1 MKNKLLKIMAG
12 FAIFAVVFVAGNTI
26 VRADEAEENLLIS
39 PSLISQREMIDN
51 DYFYADQ
58 NVTVE
63 NKVIDGN
70 AFIAG
75 KDVDV
80 KNITVNGS
88 IAVAGQDVKLENVSV
103 SGDIFVAGQEVKV
116 ETSSA
121 KNLYAAAQDVKISEE
136 TIISRDSYVAGSN
149 VKFNANS
156 DVLSI
161 GANLVEIGENAV
173 IRELRGETGEEAT
186 IASGANVVEN
196 LLKLVEKSE
205 EVVED
210 ENQDKSHKAVVTA
223 TIFKIIRDILTTFV
237 MALIISYIVSKSS
250 KKERIQKYTGEKIAL
265 NALLGLGLIFGVV
278 LAAIIMFITIILIPV
293 GIVAILGYIVMLI
306 CATAMGT
313 TVIAIKLLKDKELS
327 TKNII
332 LWSLLVAAILFVVKF
347 VPIVGGLIG
356 FVVTLIGIGTIADL
370 LFGKDKKEAKV
381 EVVETKTEPI
391 VVEEKAEE
399 KAEE

>member
-1 MKNKLLKIMAG
+1 MKNKLLKIMAV

-88 IAVAGQDVKLENVSV
+88 IAVAGQDVKLENVTV

-205 EVVED
+205 EVVE
-210 ENQDKSHKAVVTA
+210 EAHKAVVTA

-293 GIVAILGYIVMLI
+293 GVVAILGYIVMLI

-399 KAEE
+399 KTEE

>member
-1 MKNKLLKIMAG
+1 MKNKLLKIMAV
-12 FAIFAVVFVAGNTI
+12 FAIFAVVFVTGNTI

-75 KDVDV
+75 KDVEV

-136 TIISRDSYVAGSN
+136 TIISRDSYVSGSN

-186 IASGANVVEN
+186 IANGANVVEN
-196 LLKLVEKSE
+196 LLKLVEKSGEVAE
-205 EVVED
+205 EA
-210 ENQDKSHKAVVTA
+210 HKAVVTA
-223 TIFKIIRDILTTFV
+223 TIFGIIKKILTTLV

-278 LAAIIMFITIILIPV
+278 LAAIIMFITVILIPV

-399 KAEE
+399 KTEE

>member
-1 MKNKLLKIMAG
+1 MKNKLLKIMAV

-186 IASGANVVEN
+186 IANGANVVEN
-196 LLKLVEKSE
+196 LLKLVEKSGEVAE
-205 EVVED
+205 EA
-210 ENQDKSHKAVVTA
+210 HKAVVTA
-223 TIFKIIRDILTTFV
+223 TIFGIIKKILTTLV

-278 LAAIIMFITIILIPV
+278 LAAIIMFITVILIPV

-399 KAEE
+399 KTEE

>member
-1 MKNKLLKIMAG
+1 MKNKLLKIMAV

-136 TIISRDSYVAGSN
+136 TIISRDSYVSGSN

-186 IASGANVVEN
+186 IANGANVVEN
-196 LLKLVEKSE
+196 LLKLVEKSGEVAE
-205 EVVED
+205 EA
-210 ENQDKSHKAVVTA
+210 HKAVVTA
-223 TIFKIIRDILTTFV
+223 TIFGIIKKILTTLV

-278 LAAIIMFITIILIPV
+278 LAAIIMFITVILIPV

-399 KAEE
+399 KTEE

>member
-1 MKNKLLKIMAG
+1 MKNKLLKIMAV

-136 TIISRDSYVAGSN
+136 TIISRDSYVSGSN

-186 IASGANVVEN
+186 IANGANVVEN
-196 LLKLVEKSE
+196 LLKLVEKSGEVAE
-205 EVVED
+205 EA
-210 ENQDKSHKAVVTA
+210 HKAVVTA
-223 TIFKIIRDILTTFV
+223 TIFGIIKKILTTLV

-278 LAAIIMFITIILIPV
+278 LAAIIMFITVILIPV

-356 FVVTLIGIGTIADL
+356 FIVTLIGIGTIADL
-370 LFGKDKKEAKV
+370 LFGKDKKESKV

-399 KAEE
+399 KTEE

>member
-1 MKNKLLKIMAG
+1 MKNKLLKIMAV

-136 TIISRDSYVAGSN
+136 TIISRDSYVSGSN

-186 IASGANVVEN
+186 IANGANVVEN
-196 LLKLVEKSE
+196 LLKLVEKSGEVAE
-205 EVVED
+205 EA
-210 ENQDKSHKAVVTA
+210 HKAVVTA
-223 TIFKIIRDILTTFV
+223 TIFGIIKKILTTLV

-278 LAAIIMFITIILIPV
+278 LAAIIMFITVILIPV

-370 LFGKDKKEAKV
+370 LFGKDKKESKV

-399 KAEE
+399 KTEE

>member
-1 MKNKLLKIMAG
+1 MKNKLLKIMAV

-136 TIISRDSYVAGSN
+136 TIISRDSYVSGSN

-186 IASGANVVEN
+186 IANGANVVEN
-196 LLKLVEKSE
+196 LLKLVEKSGEVAE
-205 EVVED
+205 EA
-210 ENQDKSHKAVVTA
+210 HKAVVTA
-223 TIFKIIRDILTTFV
+223 TIFGIIKKILTTLV

-278 LAAIIMFITIILIPV
+278 LAAIIMFITVILIPV

-347 VPIVGGLIG
+347 VPIVGGIIG

-370 LFGKDKKEAKV
+370 LFGKDKKESKV

-399 KAEE
+399 KTEE

>member
-1 MKNKLLKIMAG
+1 MKNKLLKIMAV

-88 IAVAGQDVKLENVSV
+88 IAVAGQDVKLENVTV

-186 IASGANVVEN
+186 IANGANVVEN
-196 LLKLVEKSE
+196 LLKLVEKSGEVAE
-205 EVVED
+205 EA
-210 ENQDKSHKAVVTA
+210 HKAVVTA
-223 TIFKIIRDILTTFV
+223 TIFGIIKKILTTLV

-278 LAAIIMFITIILIPV
+278 LAAIIMFITVILIPV

-399 KAEE
+399 KTEE

>member
-1 MKNKLLKIMAG
+1 MKNKLLKIMAV

-88 IAVAGQDVKLENVSV
+88 IAVAGQDVKLENVTV

-186 IASGANVVEN
+186 IANGANVVEN
-196 LLKLVEKSE
+196 LLKLVEKSGEVAE
-205 EVVED
+205 EA
-210 ENQDKSHKAVVTA
+210 HKAVVTA
-223 TIFKIIRDILTTFV
+223 TIFGIIKKILTTLV

-278 LAAIIMFITIILIPV
+278 LAAIIMFITVILIPV

-356 FVVTLIGIGTIADL
+356 FIVTLIGIGTIADL

-399 KAEE
+399 KTEE

>member
-1 MKNKLLKIMAG
+1 MKNKLLKIMAV

-136 TIISRDSYVAGSN
+136 TIISRDSYVSGSN
-149 VKFNANS
+149 VIFNANS

-186 IASGANVVEN
+186 IANGANVVEN
-196 LLKLVEKSE
+196 LLKLVEKSGEVAE
-205 EVVED
+205 EA
-210 ENQDKSHKAVVTA
+210 HKAVVTA
-223 TIFKIIRDILTTFV
+223 TIFGIIKKILTTLV

-278 LAAIIMFITIILIPV
+278 LAAIIMFITVILIPV

-356 FVVTLIGIGTIADL
+356 FIVTLIGIGTIADL

-399 KAEE
+399 KTEE

>member
-1 MKNKLLKIMAG
+1 MKNKLLKIMAV

-186 IASGANVVEN
+186 IANGANVVEN
-196 LLKLVEKSE
+196 LLKIVEKSE
-205 EVVED
+205 EVAE
-210 ENQDKSHKAVVTA
+210 EAHKAVVTA
-223 TIFKIIRDILTTFV
+223 TIFGIIKKILTTLV

-278 LAAIIMFITIILIPV
+278 LAAIIMFITVILIPV

-399 KAEE
+399 KTEE

>member
-1 MKNKLLKIMAG
+1 MKNKLLKIMAV

-88 IAVAGQDVKLENVSV
+88 IAVAGQDVKLENVTV

-136 TIISRDSYVAGSN
+136 TIISRDSYVSGSN

-186 IASGANVVEN
+186 IANGANVVEN
-196 LLKLVEKSE
+196 LLKLVEKSGEVAE
-205 EVVED
+205 EA
-210 ENQDKSHKAVVTA
+210 HKAVVTA
-223 TIFKIIRDILTTFV
+223 TIFGII
-237 MALIISYIVSKSS
+237 K
-250 KKERIQKYTGEKIAL
+250 
-265 NALLGLGLIFGVV
+265 
-278 LAAIIMFITIILIPV
+278 
-293 GIVAILGYIVMLI
+293 
-306 CATAMGT
+306 
-313 TVIAIKLLKDKELS
+313 
-327 TKNII
+327 
-332 LWSLLVAAILFVVKF
+332 
-347 VPIVGGLIG
+347 
-356 FVVTLIGIGTIADL
+356 
-370 LFGKDKKEAKV
+370 
-381 EVVETKTEPI
+381 
-391 VVEEKAEE
+391 
-399 KAEE
+399 

>member
-1 MKNKLLKIMAG
+1 MKNKLLKIMAV

-186 IASGANVVEN
+186 IANGANVVEN
-196 LLKLVEKSE
+196 LLKLVEKSGEVAE
-205 EVVED
+205 EA
-210 ENQDKSHKAVVTA
+210 HKAVVTA
-223 TIFKIIRDILTTFV
+223 TIFGIIKKILTTLV

-278 LAAIIMFITIILIPV
+278 LAAIIMFITVILIPV

-356 FVVTLIGIGTIADL
+356 FIVTLIGIGTIADL
-370 LFGKDKKEAKV
+370 LFGKDKKEDKV

-399 KAEE
+399 KTEE

>member
-1 MKNKLLKIMAG
+1 MKNKLLKIMAV
-12 FAIFAVVFVAGNTI
+12 FAIFAVVFVTGNTI

-75 KDVDV
+75 KDVEV

-136 TIISRDSYVAGSN
+136 TIISRDSYVSGSN

-186 IASGANVVEN
+186 IANGANVVEN
-196 LLKLVEKSE
+196 LLKLVEKSGEVAE
-205 EVVED
+205 EA
-210 ENQDKSHKAVVTA
+210 HKAVVTA
-223 TIFKIIRDILTTFV
+223 TIFGIIKKILTTLV

-278 LAAIIMFITIILIPV
+278 LAAIIMFITVILIPV

-347 VPIVGGLIG
+347 VPIVGGIIG

-370 LFGKDKKEAKV
+370 LFGKDKKESKV

-399 KAEE
+399 KTEE